1 MIGDMKNK
9 QPIRGFSKLSRN
21 EKLKLITER
30 LGSSA
35 GFEQSMNDHLHT
47 NHSLQSKYFE
57 FSENTLSN
65 YYLPYGVAPNFLING
80 KDYILPMVT
89 EESSVVAAASAAAG
103 FWFSNGGFHT
113 RIIGTEKAGQVHF
126 VWKGTPEKLRDFFLK
141 KKRILIKELDPIT
154 GKMRKRGGGITRID
168 LLDKTQEIDDYY
180 QLDVGFETLDAMGA
194 NFINSCLEKLA
205 ITFENEIIAYPDF
218 SAIEKEV
225 EIIMAI
231 LSNYTPG
238 CRVEVLTECPIN
250 AFSEIDKTLSALDF
264 VRRFEL
270 AVRVAQMDTSRA
282 VTHNKGIF
290 NGIDAVTLATGNDFR
305 AVEACG
311 HAFASREGQY
321 KGLTRVEIHNNT
333 FRYILDIP
341 MAMGTVGGLTRLHPL
356 AVQSLE
362 LLGNPSAEMLMKI
375 AAAAGLANNFSAI
388 RSLVTGGIQKGH
400 MKMHLNNILNHF
412 KATDEEK
419 EKAGNHFQDR
429 KISFHEVEQF
439 LNKIR

>member
-205 ITFENEIIAYPDF
+205 ITFENEILAYPDF
-218 SAIEKEV
+218 SATEKEV

-250 AFSEIDKTLSALDF
+250 AFSEIDKTLSAPDF

-333 FRYILDIP
+333 FRYILDLP

-362 LLGNPSAEMLMKI
+362 LLGNPSAEMLMQI

-419 EKAGNHFQDR
+419 EKVRNHFQDR
-429 KISFHEVEQF
+429 KILFHEVEQF